1 MSGSGEGIRSKG
13 EEGEGRVRLQAK
25 SGVMARRPSSDT
37 AGLLVV
43 SVRRGV
49 RLWMIEVCGGRVRL
63 SRVGVNIF
71 P

>member
-1 MSGSGEGIRSKG
+1 MSGSGEGMRSKG

-37 AGLLVV
+37 AGLV